1 MATWADLQKAAGELP
16 GLQLVGEAP
25 GRKVICAGQTL
36 AWERPYT
43 KADIKRETAAGADIY
58 EGTIVAFHTP
68 DPETAAAYV
77 HMEPTKFFLTQHFG
91 NYPAVLTRF
100 EHLTLEDLRELLYE
114 AHLAR
119 VVDRG
124 RA

>member
-1 MATWADLQKAAGELP
+1 MATWADLQKAASELP
-16 GLQLVGEAP
+16 GLELVGETP
-25 GRKVICAGQTL
+25 SRKVTCAGQNL

-43 KADIKRETAAGADIY
+43 KADIKRETATGAEIY
-58 EGTIVAFHTP
+58 QGTIVAFHTP
-68 DPETAAAYV
+68 DPETAAAYAQ
-77 HMEPTKFFLTQHFG
+77 MEPAKYFVTQHFA

-100 EHLTLEDLRELLYE
+100 EHLSLEDLRELLYE

>member
-1 MATWADLQKAAGELP
+1 MAIWADLQQAAGELP
-16 GLQLVGEAP
+16 GLQLTGEAP
-25 GRKVICAGQTL
+25 SRKVICAGQTL

-43 KADIKRETAAGADIY
+43 KADIKRETAAGAEVY

-68 DPETAAAYV
+68 DPETAVAYTQ
-77 HMEPTKFFLTQHFG
+77 MEPAKYFVTQHFA

-100 EHLTLEDLRELLYE
+100 EHLNLEDLRELVYE